1 MAWRQAFQALLN
13 SGKVI
18 SMAGGAAATGSYVF
32 YKDETR
38 YAKMSHA
45 YAKGNILPPFTENS
59 YETAYFPRPALE
71 KTLREVLCPKFTNE
85 YYLISGE
92 SGSGK
97 TRTVVEVIRRLIATE
112 GRHSRGAPVYV
123 LSIQGRNFPETLAR
137 AVGFNFDEHISFQFF
152 LDFVMRIHT
161 FPQRD
166 DHNRLIR
173 VLDAVEKSAFAYMT
187 RNGRPMVLVVDGA
200 NSLEQ
205 YMPGA
210 LRMLQEK
217 AKLWAD
223 ANIAKIVFITND
235 EETGS
240 LLQKQSSNWSR
251 AATPIIVGDLTN
263 EEAIEYLLVSK
274 FMENSDSTEEEDA
287 MPLQVAERIVDLV
300 GGRMHH
306 LIVCKRSWVTGRPI
320 GETVEDLMSRER
332 EKFVC
337 VSRNPSLWNVIARL
351 RQAPEKTLLLSKL
364 IRETSEEAVTLL
376 AKQDILRYG
385 RRDGRGTTVQF
396 QSKLTE
402 RAVEQLEMAYVR
414 EKSLAQGSTESHGG
428 AGDGPGV
435 GQARQDSGVHATKT

>member
-1 MAWRQAFQALLN
+1 MAWRQAFQGLLN

-18 SMAGGAAATGSYVF
+18 SMAGGAVATGSYVF

-38 YAKMSHA
+38 YAKMSRA

-59 YETAYFPRPALE
+59 YETAYFPRPELE

-97 TRTVVEVIRRLIATE
+97 TRTVVEVIRQLIATE
-112 GRHSRGAPVYV
+112 GRHSHGAPVYV

-187 RNGRPMVLVVDGA
+187 RHGRPMVLVIDGA

-205 YMPGA
+205 YLPGA
-210 LRMLQEK
+210 LRLLQEK

-240 LLQKQSSNWSR
+240 LLQKQPSNWSR
-251 AATPIIVGDLTN
+251 AATPIFVGDLTK
-263 EEAIEYLLVSK
+263 EEAIEYLLMSK
-274 FMENSDSTEEEDA
+274 FMENSGSTDA
-287 MPLQVAERIVDLV
+287 MPLKVAERIVDMV

-306 LIVCKRSWVTGRPI
+306 LIVCKRSWVTGKPMR
-320 GETVEDLMSRER
+320 ETVEDLMSRER

-337 VSRNPSLWNVIARL
+337 VSRNPSLWNVIVRL
-351 RQAPEKTLLLSKL
+351 RNAPDKTLLLSKL
-364 IRETSEEAVTLL
+364 IRDTSEEAVTLL

-385 RRDGRGTTVQF
+385 RAGRGTTVQF

-402 RAVEQLEMAYVR
+402 TAVEQLEMAYVR
-414 EKSLAQGSTESHGG
+414 DKNLAQGSTESPGG

-435 GQARQDSGVHATKT
+435 GQTCQDSGVQVTKT